1 MRNSATNKIEPCTVV
16 ISAEASS
23 ADVTKFGSQ
32 MQSLSVQ
39 GSYKDSDN
47 ESTGPRQTWQTG
59 QASGLFGGSNSAMD
73 GLFGGGDF
81 SSSISSAFKFDGP
94 KEPAGCC
101 FKFWFPPCAVF
112 YDKGCACPDMCLA
125 LYLGCW
131 FTMFCKYFSSQVLKL
146 EMPP

>member
-1 MRNSATNKIEPCTVV
+1 MRNSATNKIEPCQVV

-23 ADVTKFGSQ
+23 ADVTKFGSK

-81 SSSISSAFKFDGP
+81 SSVFKFDGP

-101 FKFWFPPCAVF
+101 FKFWFPPCAVY
-112 YDKGCACPDMCLA
+112 YDKGCACPDMFLA
-125 LYLGCW
+125 LYLGPYY
-131 FTMFCKYFSSQVLKL
+131 TMCCKYFSSQVWKL
-146 EMPP
+146 EMRP

>member
-16 ISAEASS
+16 VSSEANS
-23 ADVTKFGSQ
+23 ADVTKFGSR

-47 ESTGPRQTWQTG
+47 ESNGSRQTWQTG

-81 SSSISSAFKFDGP
+81 SSVFKFNIGGAPATTLDDAEEED
-94 KEPAGCC
+94 KEA
-101 FKFWFPPCAVF
+101 AVVDQPLPEF
-112 YDKGCACPDMCLA
+112 
-125 LYLGCW
+125 
-131 FTMFCKYFSSQVLKL
+131 
-146 EMPP
+146 

>member
-23 ADVTKFGSQ
+23 ADVTKFWSKA
-32 MQSLSVQ
+32 QSLSASVQ

-47 ESTGPRQTWQTG
+47 ESTGPRQTWDMEMG
-59 QASGLFGGSNSAMD
+59 QASALFGGSNTFGGSNSAMD

-81 SSSISSAFKFDGP
+81 SSAFKSDGP

-101 FKFWFPPCAVF
+101 LKFWFPPCAVF

-131 FTMFCKYFSSQVLKL
+131 FTMFCKYFSSQL
-146 EMPP
+146 